1 MYYLYH
7 IPGVKIG
14 VTTNLKER
22 VECQQGYNPD
32 EYEVLAVSRNIDYIS
47 NREIEMQK
55 AFGYRVDRQLYK
67 DLHNNNFKQ
76 LNNMNINVTE
86 MTTTFPCPVNKLK
99 GQLRDNLNMSWETE
113 FGSCIITEKSIEW
126 IMDNVKSSQYTQE
139 RCYIYNKAFARWFDN
154 HDVWSYKSHDKLGG
168 NLKDV
173 HMRNELDNAKQMN
186 DQYNGRTRSG
196 ALSPVGVRQEIC
208 KHKSYQE
215 CDCGN
220 IPPFTTF
227 DNIRQWA
234 FERGLYDKGDPKTQ
248 TLKLMEEAGE
258 ICRAVL
264 KKDQPEII
272 DGIGDCVVV
281 LTNLAHLCDTSIEE
295 CIEAAYN
302 EIKGRSGR
310 MINGTFKKD

>member
-1 MYYLYH
+1 MYH

-14 VTTNLKER
+14 VTTDLEER
-22 VECQQGYNPD
+22 VERQQGYD
-32 EYEVLAVSRNIDYIS
+32 KGEYEVIMSTEDIDLVSKKEIS
-47 NREIEMQK
+47 LQK
-55 AFGYRVDRQLYK
+55 ALGYRVDRQLYK

-99 GQLRDNLNMSWETE
+99 GRLLDEIGMQWETE
-113 FGSCIITEKSIEW
+113 FGSCGITKKSIEW
-126 IMDNVKSSQYTQE
+126 IMDNVKSSQYTQD

-154 HDVWSYKSHDKLGG
+154 NDAYQHT
-168 NLKDV
+168 
-173 HMRNELDNAKQMN
+173 LDNAKQMV

-196 ALSPVGVRQEIC
+196 ALAPTGTCEHRA
-208 KHKSYQE
+208 YQE
-215 CDCGN
+215 CDCGTIN
-220 IPPFTTF
+220 PSHF
-227 DNIRQWA
+227 DLIREWA
-234 FERGLYDKGDPKTQ
+234 EKRGLYNEGDPKTQ

-264 KKDQPEII
+264 KKDEPEII

-302 EIKGRSGR
+302 EIKGRSGK
-310 MINGTFKKD
+310 MVNGTFKKD